1 MYRIEIIGENC
12 LYIKTLGTFP
22 ESVAKR
28 FVKEFEEKTKN
39 YGKLCAIIDN
49 LDAIL
54 LDVRSFNTVLELLKK
69 NNEKLGKAAYVISAH
84 NLPLGKE
91 IQILLERADS
101 PNRKIVHNL
110 DEAKEWVG
118 IKDIIIGKE

>member
-22 ESVAKR
+22 KSVAKR
-28 FVKEFEEKTKN
+28 FVKEFEEKTKD
-39 YGKLCAIIDN
+39 YKKLIAIIDN

-54 LDVRSFNTVLELLKK
+54 LDIRSFNMILELLKK
-69 NNEKLGKAAYVISAH
+69 NNEKLGRAAYVISAH
-84 NLPLGKE
+84 NLPLDKE
-91 IQILLERADS
+91 FQILLERAYS

-118 IKDIIIGKE
+118 IEDIIIQKK

>member
-1 MYRIEIIGENC
+1 MFRIEIIGENC

-22 ESVAKR
+22 KSVAER

-39 YGKLCAIIDN
+39 YGKINAIIDN

-54 LDVRSFNTVLELLKK
+54 LDLRSFNIILDLLKK
-69 NNEKLGKAAYVISAH
+69 NNKKLGKSAYVISSH
-84 NLPLGKE
+84 NLPLDKE
-91 IQILLERADS
+91 IEILLERAES
-101 PNRKIVHNL
+101 PNRKIVHSL

-118 IKDIIIGKE
+118 IEDIIIGKD

>member
-22 ESVAKR
+22 KSVAKR
-28 FVKEFEEKTKN
+28 FVKEFEEKTKD
-39 YGKLCAIIDN
+39 YKKLIAIIDN

-54 LDVRSFNTVLELLKK
+54 LDIRSFNMILELLKK
-69 NNEKLGKAAYVISAH
+69 NNEKLGKSAYVISEH
-84 NLPLGKE
+84 NLPLDKE
-91 IQILLERADS
+91 LQILLERAES

-118 IKDIIIGKE
+118 IEDIIIGKE

>member
-1 MYRIEIIGENC
+1 MFRIEIIGENC
-12 LYIKTLGTFP
+12 LYIKTMGTFP
-22 ESVAKR
+22 KSVAKR

-39 YGKLCAIIDN
+39 YKKLCTIVDN

-54 LDVRSFNTVLELLKK
+54 LDVRSFNTVLELLIK

-84 NLPLGKE
+84 NLPLKKE
-91 IQILLERADS
+91 FQILLERASS

-118 IKDIIIGKE
+118 IEDIIIQKK

>member
-1 MYRIEIIGENC
+1 MFRIEIIGENC

-22 ESVAKR
+22 KSVAKR

-39 YGKLCAIIDN
+39 YENFCTIIDN

-54 LDVRSFNTVLELLKK
+54 LDVRSFNIILELLKK

-84 NLPLGKE
+84 NLPLDKE
-91 IQILLERADS
+91 IEILLEKADS